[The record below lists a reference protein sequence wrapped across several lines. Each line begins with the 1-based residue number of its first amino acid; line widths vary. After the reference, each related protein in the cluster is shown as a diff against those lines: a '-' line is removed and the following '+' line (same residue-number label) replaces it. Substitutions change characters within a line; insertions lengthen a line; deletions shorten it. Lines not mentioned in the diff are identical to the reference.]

1 PGTNTGRNTQGSG
14 SRGRIGMRMVR
25 CLAAMVVLAGALQ
38 AETWTG
44 DILDVLCRPENVAV
58 GAKKCQQNRACM
70 LSERCASSGYGVLLA
85 DGRFLKFD
93 LAGSAKALKLL
104 KALTK
109 DTDLKVTVT
118 GTVNHDVIKVD
129 TLEIR

>member
-1 PGTNTGRNTQGSG
+1 MPTF
-14 SRGRIGMRMVR
+14 R
-25 CLAAMVVLAGALQ
+25 CFNAMLLLASAAS

-70 LSERCASSGYGVLLA
+70 LSDRCASSGYGVLLA

-93 LAGSAKALKLL
+93 PAGSVKALKLL
-104 KALTK
+104 KSMTK
-109 DTDLKVTVT
+109 ETDLKVTVT
-118 GTVNHDVIKVD
+118 GNLTRDVIQVESLD
-129 TLEIR
+129 IR

>member
-1 PGTNTGRNTQGSG
+1 ME
-14 SRGRIGMRMVR
+14 IIFMRTLR
-25 CLAAMVVLAGALQ
+25 CLGGVLAMAAVLQ

-44 DILDVLCRPENVAV
+44 DVLDVLCRPENVAV

-93 LAGSAKALKLL
+93 AAGSAKAFKLL
-104 KALTK
+104 KAMSK
-109 DTDLKVTVT
+109 DRDLKVTVS
-118 GTVNHDVIKVD
+118 GTLSRDVIQVD
-129 TLEIR
+129 TLDIK

>member
-1 PGTNTGRNTQGSG
+1 M
-14 SRGRIGMRMVR
+14 RIVS
-25 CLAAMVVLAGALQ
+25 CLACLLFLSVGLR

-44 DILDVLCRPENVAV
+44 DILDVLCRPENIST

-70 LSERCASSGYGVLLA
+70 TSDRCASSGYGVLLA

-93 LAGSAKALKLL
+93 AAGSAKALKAL
-104 KALTK
+104 KAMTK

-118 GTVNHDVIKVD
+118 GTVTRDVIKVD
-129 TLEIR
+129 TLDIR

>member
-1 PGTNTGRNTQGSG
+1 
-14 SRGRIGMRMVR
+14 M
-25 CLAAMVVLAGALQ
+25 AAVLMLAGVVS

-85 DGRFLKFD
+85 DGRFLRFD
-93 LAGSAKALKLL
+93 PAGSAQALKLL
-104 KALTK
+104 KAMTK
-109 DTDLKVTVT
+109 ETDLKVTVT
-118 GTVNHDVIKVD
+118 STINRGLINADK
-129 TLEIR
+129 

>member
-1 PGTNTGRNTQGSG
+1 MRTLHCFSG
-14 SRGRIGMRMVR
+14 V
-25 CLAAMVVLAGALQ
+25 LLLAGMLH

-44 DILDVLCRPENVAV
+44 DIIDVLCRPENVAV

-70 LSERCASSGYGVLLA
+70 LSERCSSSGYGVLLA
-85 DGRFLKFD
+85 YGKFLKFNPS
-93 LAGSAKALKLL
+93 GSAKALKLL

-118 GTVNHDVIKVD
+118 GTLSRDVIQVD
-129 TLEIR
+129 TLDIR

>member
-1 PGTNTGRNTQGSG
+1 
-14 SRGRIGMRMVR
+14 MRTFR
-25 CLAAMVVLAGALQ
+25 CLACALLLAGVVY

-70 LSERCASSGYGVLLA
+70 LSERCATSGYGVLLA
-85 DGRFLKFD
+85 DGRFLRFD
-93 LAGSAKALKLL
+93 SAGSANALKLL
-104 KALTK
+104 KAMTK

-118 GTVNHDVIKVD
+118 GTV
-129 TLEIR
+129 

>member
-1 PGTNTGRNTQGSG
+1 M
-14 SRGRIGMRMVR
+14 RIVHVA
-25 CLAAMVVLAGALQ
+25 AAMVLLAGAAH

-70 LSERCASSGYGVLLA
+70 LSDRCASSGYGVLLA

-93 LAGSAKALKLL
+93 AAGSAKALKLL
-104 KALTK
+104 KGMTK

-118 GTVNHDVIKVD
+118 GAVSRDVIRVD
-129 TLEIR
+129 TLDIR